1 MIHLYIDCHA
11 HLFFNPIPS
20 DTISE
25 DIIGDVP
32 YPNLDFL
39 SKSISDARNEGVR
52 YIVGVISNPNLF
64 LHYEDQI
71 KLENIIHII
80 GISRNNA
87 LEDHDTILLQ
97 LKEEIERKK
106 PHGIGEIGLDY
117 PFGFN
122 NLNENMKRLIIKKQ
136 KDLFRKQI
144 ILSKEFNLPIV
155 LHAGYRTDED
165 IIKILK
171 QERVQDIG
179 VQVHGYMSNQQLV
192 FELLDMGFYMSFG
205 YVHLQEEEFKKIIE
219 MTPLEQI
226 LTETD
231 SPYHLMDNPKKFILP
246 EDIVSVTKEIA
257 SIKKVDSKVLANQVL
272 KNAQKLFKF

>member
-80 GISRNNA
+80 TKLNYICV
-87 LEDHDTILLQ
+87 
-97 LKEEIERKK
+97 KEAS
-106 PHGIGEIGLDY
+106 
-117 PFGFN
+117 
-122 NLNENMKRLIIKKQ
+122 
-136 KDLFRKQI
+136 
-144 ILSKEFNLPIV
+144 SKEL
-155 LHAGYRTDED
+155 
-165 IIKILK
+165 
-171 QERVQDIG
+171 
-179 VQVHGYMSNQQLV
+179 
-192 FELLDMGFYMSFG
+192 
-205 YVHLQEEEFKKIIE
+205 
-219 MTPLEQI
+219 I
-226 LTETD
+226 LTQLGHFLL
-231 SPYHLMDNPKKFILP
+231 SFYC
-246 EDIVSVTKEIA
+246 
-257 SIKKVDSKVLANQVL
+257 
-272 KNAQKLFKF
+272 